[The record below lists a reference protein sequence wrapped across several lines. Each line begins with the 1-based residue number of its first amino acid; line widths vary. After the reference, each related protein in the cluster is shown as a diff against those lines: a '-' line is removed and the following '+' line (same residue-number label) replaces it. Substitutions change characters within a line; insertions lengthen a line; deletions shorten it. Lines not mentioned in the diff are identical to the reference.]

1 MKAGNEMNLLEMLE
15 KTMEEMLDGMG
26 SVKNNRIKADLKE
39 AIDEVSKTTNNVKE
53 ASGELHFYSY
63 AGLANMYEKV
73 KDTIEESAE
82 EREGIYKT
90 LEELTHDD
98 DTEIKMLAHE
108 LIAKTIYLEAELEN
122 YSLIIKERM
131 EEEENDAF

>member
-1 MKAGNEMNLLEMLE
+1 MNLLEMLE
-15 KTMEEMLDGMG
+15 KAMEEMLDGMG

-39 AIDEVSKTTNNVKE
+39 AIDEVNKTRNNVKE

-73 KDTIEESAE
+73 QYTIEESAE
-82 EREGIYKT
+82 EREEIYKT

-108 LIAKTIYLEAELEN
+108 LISKTIYLEAELEN